1 MPKKGFWALLCSA
14 FLISIQAFAQED
26 YTRFKS
32 DATIQALG
40 SFVTGTTDNGVHQT
54 ATDSAGVLASY
65 RFFFDRHNGIEVN
78 YGYMQNTETYNQL
91 GVNTNSHEATAA
103 YVLRFPLRHWS
114 PFVLAGTGALLF
126 EPTAFTGANT
136 QARAAF
142 VYGAGADVNLSDH
155 LFLRAEY
162 RGFVYN
168 SPTYDM
174 PALNGLDRATHRAE
188 PSIGFGWRF

>member
-1 MPKKGFWALLCSA
+1 MLKKGFWALLCSA

-174 PALNGLDRATHRAE
+174 LALNGLDRATHRAE